1 MGFTP
6 LEGLV
11 MASRSGTVDPGLL
24 LYQLRSGLE
33 LAELERGLQ
42 RQGGLLGLSG
52 LSGHMGELRAAAL
65 PPPRGQ
71 GHAGAALAI
80 DVFRQRLLEGI
91 GAMAACLEGVDV
103 IALSGGIGEQDTA
116 LHRELTA
123 ALGWLGRHQL
133 LVIPADEEGQIA
145 RQCRLAAAD

>member
-1 MGFTP
+1 
-6 LEGLV
+6 
-11 MASRSGTVDPGLL
+11 
-24 LYQLRSGLE
+24 
-33 LAELERGLQ
+33 
-42 RQGGLLGLSG
+42 
-52 LSGHMGELRAAAL
+52 
-65 PPPRGQ
+65 
-71 GHAGAALAI
+71 
-80 DVFRQRLLEGI
+80 
-91 GAMAACLEGVDV
+91 VDV